1 MQPILFFA
9 AAFFS
14 ELIGTSIGFGSST
27 VFLPLALFF
36 LDFPSALAI
45 TAVFHLFG
53 NLGRLTFFRKNLD
66 WKILKTFGSASVLA
80 TIAGALLVSYAPQN
94 FLKFLLGI
102 FLIAFVF
109 FNYKNPKFSITQ
121 NLSNSIAGG
130 AASGFVAGLIGTGG
144 AIRAAVLNAFQLKK
158 EVYISTAAVIAIAVD
173 FTRLP
178 IYIFSGFLTEKFY
191 ADIFILF
198 FVALAGS
205 FAGRKIVEKVPQK
218 TFRAAVMVALILFG
232 LKFILDFL

>member
-1 MQPILFFA
+1 MRSSINVRYLVSLTAHAGNISKQFRENNFMQPILFFA

-14 ELIGTSIGFGSST
+14 ELIGTSIGFCSST

-102 FLIAFVF
+102 F
-109 FNYKNPKFSITQ
+109 
-121 NLSNSIAGG
+121 
-130 AASGFVAGLIGTGG
+130 
-144 AIRAAVLNAFQLKK
+144 
-158 EVYISTAAVIAIAVD
+158 
-173 FTRLP
+173 
-178 IYIFSGFLTEKFY
+178 
-191 ADIFILF
+191 
-198 FVALAGS
+198 
-205 FAGRKIVEKVPQK
+205 
-218 TFRAAVMVALILFG
+218 
-232 LKFILDFL
+232 